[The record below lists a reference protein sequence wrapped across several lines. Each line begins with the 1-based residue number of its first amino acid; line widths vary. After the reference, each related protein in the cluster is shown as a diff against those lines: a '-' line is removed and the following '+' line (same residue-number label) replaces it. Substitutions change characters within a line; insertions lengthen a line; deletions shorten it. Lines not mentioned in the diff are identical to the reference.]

1 MAPTKTKC
9 LMSSCAQFVEVKN
22 NNPQNPTVAKVQ
34 EFAVPSN
41 PPGPNKFQ
49 QAQNLHQSSLEN
61 TIRDEYRTRSRSCN

>member
-1 MAPTKTKC
+1 MMMIDDPPP
-9 LMSSCAQFVEVKN
+9 QFVEVKTS
-22 NNPQNPTVAKVQ
+22 NPQNPAVVKVQ

-61 TIRDEYRTRSRSCN
+61 TIRNISRSQSNVS